1 MKTSVAFR
9 VDEKDKDF
17 LYGVFGEYGMSVT
30 EFMEVLLNDLKTG
43 EIIFTG
49 KSFSIADKKTLGN
62 PAEKSSE
69 HNFPKTDDNINL
81 GELYKLADK
90 HRITP
95 QSLLD
100 SALRPFRAP

>member
-1 MKTSVAFR
+1 MKVSVAFR

-17 LYGVFGEYGMSVT
+17 LYGVFGEYGMSIT

-43 EIIFTG
+43 KVIFTG
-49 KSFSIADKKTLGN
+49 ESFSIANKEGLESHT
-62 PAEKSSE
+62 EKSSE

-81 GELYKLADK
+81 GELYKLADR
-90 HRITP
+90 HRITA

-100 SALRPFRAP
+100 SALRPFRV